1 MIAFEQAEGGVDW
14 AVLSEIGQA
23 FGTISAL
30 ISAVALLGITA
41 SLRLQRQQT
50 KVAQFQ
56 LVSGMRTDLL
66 NLALEDPRY
75 LAPWGITISHDAQA
89 AKDRAYTSLVFS
101 YVKMAFVVGLLS
113 ELELESSARA
123 AFLYPRVRTFWEQA
137 RDVYLADATSDRATR
152 FAELMENAYASTV
165 AQELSHDSAI
175 NNHTKRYVSMP
186 HIPLRRATWAAAAL
200 LCCSAAATILTR
212 RTWRRRHGS
221 PATDLDCPYRHT
233 RTRPQSASPEPRIH

>member
-1 MIAFEQAEGGVDW
+1 MIAFEQAEGGFDW
-14 AVLSEIGQA
+14 AALSEIGQA
-23 FGTISAL
+23 FGAVSAL
-30 ISAVALLGITA
+30 ISAVALVGIAA

-56 LVSGMRTDLL
+56 LVSGMRTDLI

-123 AFLYPRVRTFWEQA
+123 AFLHSHVRIFWEQA
-137 RDVYLADATSDRATR
+137 RDVYLADATSDRAAR

-165 AQELSHDSAI
+165 AQELPHDSAA
-175 NNHTKRYVSMP
+175 NSHTKFHIAVP
-186 HIPLRRATWAAAAL
+186 HIPGRRATWTAV
-200 LCCSAAATILTR
+200 LCCSAAATVLAR
-212 RTWRRRHGS
+212 RAWSRRHGS
-221 PATDLDCPYRHT
+221 PTSNLDCPCRHHDDT
-233 RTRPQSASPEPRIH
+233 ATKR